1 MRLQLNPF
9 ASNGVSVVDE
19 TKQTSNQSH
28 GYLGSSGIPSGG
40 GPGQLLQ
47 KASTTQFAAVW
58 GPALTV
64 SNTAPSNPSVN
75 DLWIDT
81 T

>member
-1 MRLQLNPF
+1 MRFQLNPF
-9 ASNGVSVVDE
+9 APNGVSVVDE
-19 TKQTSNQSH
+19 TKKTNQSH
-28 GYLGSSGIPSGG
+28 GYLGNSGIPPGG
-40 GPGQLLQ
+40 YAGQVLQ
-47 KASTTQFAAVW
+47 KASSSQFVAAW